1 MASKTGREW
10 LVLSGAAK
18 EGQLVDVDHR
28 GISWS
33 LSLPNIFLFDDC
45 SLFRKGVPP
54 QPSFSSIDP
63 FRK

>member
-10 LVLSGAAK
+10 LVLFGAAN
-18 EGQLVDVDHR
+18 EGQLVDVDYR
-28 GISWS
+28 LISWS

-45 SLFRKGVPP
+45 YLFPKGGPP

>member
-1 MASKTGREW
+1 M
-10 LVLSGAAK
+10 LSGAAK